1 MSDFS
6 LFEEALDEYNKEN
19 EESVEI
25 SEDDICKHVNII
37 EEGGIVC
44 CVDCGIEM
52 EKNIFHDKEWR
63 YYGQSDNKRTSDP
76 NRVH

>member
-37 EEGGIVC
+37 
-44 CVDCGIEM
+44 
-52 EKNIFHDKEWR
+52 
-63 YYGQSDNKRTSDP
+63 
-76 NRVH
+76 